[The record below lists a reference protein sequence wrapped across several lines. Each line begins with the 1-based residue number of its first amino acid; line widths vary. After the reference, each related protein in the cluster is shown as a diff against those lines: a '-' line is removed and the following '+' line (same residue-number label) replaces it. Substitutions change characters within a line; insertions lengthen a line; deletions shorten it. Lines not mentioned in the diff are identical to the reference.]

1 MLDLTHKELNNI
13 RKLIKTG
20 YYILIRVEDNTVR
33 LLTRYQGR
41 YITFVMT
48 SDFNRFI
55 TALPY
60 NQNELPYIE
69 QFVKE
74 FDKWK
79 QLLKRKDYADAH

>member
-1 MLDLTHKELNNI
+1 MTNHCIQRLSERYLLDLTHKELNNI

-20 YYILIRVEDNTVR
+20 YYILIRVEGDTMK
-33 LLTRYQGR
+33 LITRYQGR

-60 NQNELPYIE
+60 TQNELPYVE
-69 QFVKE
+69 QFIKE
-74 FDKWK
+74 FDT
-79 QLLKRKDYADAH
+79 

>member
-1 MLDLTHKELNNI
+1 M
-13 RKLIKTG
+13 
-20 YYILIRVEDNTVR
+20 EDNKVR
-33 LLTRYQGR
+33 LLTRYKGR

-74 FDKWK
+74 FDT
-79 QLLKRKDYADAH
+79 

>member
-20 YYILIRVEDNTVR
+20 YYILIRVEDNKVR

-74 FDKWK
+74 FDT
-79 QLLKRKDYADAH
+79 